1 MYTLTTQE
9 HGLSA
14 TESRIVESL
23 AFCHAMGEKGGF
35 FKVQIIDNENDQIIA
50 EYTSLVA

>member
-9 HGLSA
+9 HELSA

-35 FKVQIIDNENDQIIA
+35 CKVQVVDNSTNQIIFEWKA
-50 EYTSLVA
+50 

>member
-9 HGLSA
+9 HELSA

-23 AFCHAMGEKGGF
+23 EFCHAVGEKGGF
-35 FKVQIIDNENDQIIA
+35 FKVQVIDNSSNQI
-50 EYTSLVA
+50 LVEWKA

>member
-9 HGLSA
+9 HELSA
-14 TESRIVESL
+14 TESCIIESL

-35 FKVQIIDNENDQIIA
+35 FKVQVIDNSIDQIIV
-50 EYTSLVA
+50 EWSN